1 MRRSTALAAL
11 TACAGGMDLLSV
23 TALGGVFSGITTGN
37 LVHAGHGAGTAH
49 WPLAAT
55 AAGAVAAFAT
65 GAALA
70 SRTMGPSH
78 EQTRAR
84 MRLQLALQTTV
95 VALFAAGWLLVRAN
109 PGTLTSPLLLGTA
122 ALAMGAQSA
131 WARQNGT
138 STTYLTGTLT
148 AAVAD
153 TATGQGLARHRWD
166 LTRLACLLAG
176 ATTTT
181 LVLVWWAPAA
191 ALVPA
196 ACALAGAALWWP
208 CPHTRT

>member
-1 MRRSTALAAL
+1 MRRSAALAAL

-23 TALGGVFSGITTGN
+23 TVLGGVFSGITTGN
-37 LVHAGHGAGTAH
+37 LVHAGHGAGTAQ
-49 WPLAAT
+49 WTLAAT

-65 GAALA
+65 GVALA
-70 SRTMGPSH
+70 SRLIGPAH
-78 EQTRAR
+78 NQTPAR
-84 MRLQLALQTTV
+84 MRLQLALQTTI
-95 VALFAAGWLLVRAN
+95 VAVFAAAWILVGGDPSA
-109 PGTLTSPLLLGTA
+109 LTSPALLAAA

-131 WARQNGT
+131 WARQNGS

-153 TATGQGLARHRWD
+153 AATGQGLARHRWA
-166 LTRLACLLAG
+166 LIRLACLLAG

-181 LVLVWWAPAA
+181 LVLLWWAPAA

-196 ACALAGAALWWP
+196 ACALCGALLWW
-208 CPHTRT
+208 R